1 MDEQI
6 VEDLLYSE
14 EKIRDHVHL
23 RLPETQEALRF
34 ELRQKFKIN
43 TSYCNSEIKSILEQ
57 GYEKLKIHFAAKAT
71 DLNCY
76 FKTRKAK
83 IPIEKGKRVDGLRI
97 IESYI

>member
-1 MDEQI
+1 
-6 VEDLLYSE
+6 LLYNE

-34 ELRQKFKIN
+34 ELRLKFKIN
-43 TSYCNSEIKSILEQ
+43 TSYSNSEIKSILEQ
-57 GYEKLKIHFAAKAT
+57 CYKKLKIHFTAKAT

-83 IPIEKGKRVDGLRI
+83 ISIDKGKRIDGLRI
-97 IESYI
+97 VESYI